1 MKTFDKCIR
10 VITQVGIRQ
19 ALWSALYFP
28 LAESG
33 STPAT
38 CRSNF
43 MLLITIRAFGRRFY
57 PKCLTSVYTHLHTDG
72 RVNHAR
78 RQPAPQEQLGLSVL
92 IRDKTTLGYEEP

>member
-19 ALWSALYFP
+19 ALWSALYVP

-57 PKCLTSVYTHLHTDG
+57 PKCYPKCYIGIHTFTH
-72 RVNHAR
+72 
-78 RQPAPQEQLGLSVL
+78 
-92 IRDKTTLGYEEP
+92 